1 MEKTHTFKVESTKIA
16 TESKKI
22 ARQNKFAS
30 LPYKIERISL
40 KCQFSSFPSEHQLIQ
55 IPLC

>member
-1 MEKTHTFKVESTKIA
+1 MV
-16 TESKKI
+16 KKI

-40 KCQFSSFPSEHQLIQ
+40 KYQFSSFPSEHQLIQ

>member
-1 MEKTHTFKVESTKIA
+1 MV
-16 TESKKI
+16 KKI

-40 KCQFSSFPSEHQLIQ
+40 KYQFSSFPSEHQLIQ
-55 IPLC
+55 IQLC